1 MQKQN
6 VIENNSQCGSG
17 VANELIT
24 SKSRNHTAINS
35 TLSSNLDKELETA
48 SAFGMVMFPGEER
61 PVWFGS
67 HYSNAVDMTLEII
80 PWLGKYADRIVI
92 GGSDCAKSSSCNLHP
107 LPSATSKDQY
117 MEGVTSVIEKC
128 KARHGK
134 TVYSRVVE
142 GYMRVPGDSD
152 LSLLSAGEIAVE
164 LFRKHPETLR
174 FVFHTPETGSWLGA
188 TPELLVHID
197 KKTGA
202 FSTMAF
208 AGTRRKGENS
218 PWDRKNIE
226 ENRFVADYIVAA
238 LQRLGIA
245 PEVSLTRTV
254 AYGNIEHLC
263 VDITGMCGEL
273 SVAEIIDTLNPTP
286 ALCGWPKV
294 DAINDISRFEQH
306 NRGCYGGVIGIS
318 SPVSYTAYVNLRS
331 MRFENGR
338 CAIFGGGGIT
348 PLSDAA
354 SEFAET
360 EAKTALLRS
369 LTSKPK
375 QHE

>member
-17 VANELIT
+17 VANELTT
-24 SKSRNHTAINS
+24 SKSRNHAAFNS
-35 TLSSNLDKELETA
+35 ALSSNLDRELETA

-67 HYSNAVDMTLEII
+67 HYANAVDMTLEII
-80 PWLGKYADRIVI
+80 PWLGKYPDRIVI

-117 MEGVTSVIEKC
+117 MEGVAGVIERC

-142 GYMRVPGDSD
+142 GYMRMPGDSD
-152 LSLLSAGEIAVE
+152 HSLRSAGEIAVE

-174 FVFHTPETGSWLGA
+174 FVFYTPETGSWLGA

-245 PEVSLTRTV
+245 PEVSPTRTV

-273 SVAEIIDTLNPTP
+273 SIAEIIDALNPTP
-286 ALCGWPKV
+286 ALCGWPKE